1 MSQTKTALKK
11 IASGEE
17 YKTIGAAVE
26 NKDYEAMC
34 DPYIQISALL
44 VEEEKKI
51 KDTLENLPWRDKAEV
66 CQKFQSDFYLAVERI
81 LPLWHRIDS
90 ELKKLKITES
100 EVFGFGSKGDPLVR
114 TPEGRIVVLRGPK
127 LEEGEK
133 VRFRVVTEG
142 EKIDFGEVFKLTS
155 ASLYSVFTQDT
166 REKIKSSFSS
176 VEESLEILLTD
187 LDENRLPELGE
198 LLKKLE
204 GVNELASKL
213 QAQERERIAAQVLR
227 YRRKLLD
234 AVSTML
240 MFDFISR
247 EEEREIGDFYKDDK
261 DQRDRALMAP
271 GLFRYR
277 THEALKEELLSEGD
291 LRGYSE
297 VFKSMEDKVESM
309 DSAMEL
315 MEFESRIED
324 ALPKAKKYLDKI
336 DSLLERLTRK
346 AGQVASGLADEG
358 VIDPHEIRSAVRSAF
373 AEKLLLAELR
383 TIFRSSEEFFSL
395 RGALFELNKNM
406 GNSNGTSAEAALKP
420 YLRQKIAQAFE
431 YSD

>member
-17 YKTIGAAVE
+17 YRALAATVE
-26 NKDYEAMC
+26 DIDYEAMC
-34 DPYIQISALL
+34 DSYIQISALL
-44 VEEEKKI
+44 EEEEKKI
-51 KDTLENLPWRDKAEV
+51 KEKLENLPWRDKTEPY
-66 CQKFQSDFYLAVERI
+66 QKFQSDFHLAVERI

-133 VRFRVVTEG
+133 VRFRVVAEG

-155 ASLYSVFTQDT
+155 GSLYSVFTQEI
-166 REKIKSSFSS
+166 REKIKGSFISI
-176 VEESLEILLTD
+176 EESLETLVTG
-187 LDENRLPELGE
+187 LDESRLPELGE
-198 LLKKLE
+198 LLKKLD

-213 QAQERERIAAQVLR
+213 QVQERERIAAQVLR

-234 AVSTML
+234 AAGTML

-247 EEEREIGDFYKDDK
+247 EEEREIEDFYKDDK
-261 DQRDRALMAP
+261 DQKASALMAP
-271 GLFRYR
+271 GLFRYQ
-277 THEALKEELLSEGD
+277 THEALKEELLSGD
-291 LRGYSE
+291 EPRGYSE
-297 VFKSMEDKVESM
+297 VFKTMEDKVESM
-309 DSAMEL
+309 DSALEL
-315 MEFESRIED
+315 MEFKTKIED
-324 ALPKAKKYLDKI
+324 ALPKAKMYLGKI
-336 DSLLERLTRK
+336 DRLLEKLTKK
-346 AGQVASGLADEG
+346 AGQVASGLADER
-358 VIDPHEIRSAVRSAF
+358 VSDPHEIRSAIRSAF
-373 AEKLLLAELR
+373 AGKFLLAEVR
-383 TIFRSSEEFFSL
+383 AVFRSSEEFFGL
-395 RGALFELNKNM
+395 RGALLELNKSM